1 MRNQSNSLHPLP
13 PGGPGSRRRAFTLL
27 ELLVVIAI
35 IGILAALLLPA
46 LARAKDMAKRIGCL
60 NNQKQIGLGWEMYS
74 GDYNG
79 RMAMNDVEDG
89 TPRAA
94 PRIHGS
100 PATQNLT

>member
-1 MRNQSNSLHPLP
+1 MQNQSKPLHQLP
-13 PGGPGSRRRAFTLL
+13 PVGPGSRWRAFTLL

-46 LARAKDMAKRIGCL
+46 LARAKDMAKRVGCL

-74 GDYNG
+74 GDFNG
-79 RMAMNDVEDG
+79 GWRSM
-89 TPRAA
+89 TLKSPTCLAA

-100 PATQNLT
+100 SATQKWI